1 MKFSAVAEQGFPAI
15 DARMSVVRA
24 ALSRP
29 CAHAVQHRHDPMSA
43 SHASASIPRARIDV
57 ALMHASMLRPI
68 AATSRIGCAARDL
81 RVLHACSWSSQS
93 HRHRAVPI
101 EGERDVS
108 AASIDM
114 LRTSICTRRSHRSH
128 AYGRVECEKFA
139 RVVASTHR
147 FFSTRIAQLAR
158 RRARRC
164 RMRTSRVRAFTMH
177 A

>member
-1 MKFSAVAEQGFPAI
+1 
-15 DARMSVVRA
+15 MSVVRA

-57 ALMHASMLRPI
+57 ARMHASMLRPI

-147 FFSTRIAQLAR
+147 FF
-158 RRARRC
+158 RRASRSSHVVAHDAAECARAACARSRC
-164 RMRTSRVRAFTMH
+164 MREQHRVLL
-177 A
+177 